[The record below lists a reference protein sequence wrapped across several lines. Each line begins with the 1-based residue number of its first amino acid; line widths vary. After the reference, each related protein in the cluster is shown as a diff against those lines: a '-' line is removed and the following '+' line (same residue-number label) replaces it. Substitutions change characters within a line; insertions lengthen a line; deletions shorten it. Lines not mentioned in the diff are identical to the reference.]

1 MKTRPWRRAVHH
13 VRDTAA
19 PAGRAL
25 TRRAR
30 RLRGW
35 AGVRRRTAL
44 SQLLRGICFGSGS
57 GLITAVVFWLTHH

>member
-1 MKTRPWRRAVHH
+1 MQTSPWRRAVHH

-19 PAGRAL
+19 LAGRAL
-25 TRRAR
+25 ARRAR

-35 AGVRRRTAL
+35 ARARRRTAL

-57 GLITAVVFWLTHH
+57 GLITLIVFWLTHR